1 MKGERAMMSVSLAW
15 VVVGALPSV
24 AGLRPKV
31 HPVIAFCKDPAR
43 PVPLILFV
51 LDRVGGL

>member
-1 MKGERAMMSVSLAW
+1 MMSVSLAW